1 MLTLT
6 KPQMQHFG
14 QTVAGQGGAGVLPL
28 KTRRLLMLRLSVN
41 KNEYLMVGNDVKI
54 TFLGGNNSTLK
65 LMIEAPKEVNIARG
79 KAIEKRAKEREIVFK
94 P

>member
-1 MLTLT
+1 MLHG
-6 KPQMQHFG
+6 K
-14 QTVAGQGGAGVLPL
+14 AAQGKLPM

-65 LMIEAPKEVNIARG
+65 LMVEAPKEVNIARG
-79 KAIEKRAKEREIVFK
+79 KAIEKRAKEREIEFK